1 MNESKLKITKAIGVG
16 ELTTKLSNYF
26 SEDEINPIFGNVIN
40 NKCWTDGNIAIVV
53 ALPEKVNFPTNVSAM
68 CTFVIIANETYDKLF
83 DD

>member
-1 MNESKLKITKAIGVG
+1 MNENKLKITKAIGVG

-40 NKCWTDGNIAIVV
+40 NKYWTDGNIAIVV
-53 ALPEKVNFPTNVSAM
+53 TQPEDVSRM

-83 DD
+83 DN